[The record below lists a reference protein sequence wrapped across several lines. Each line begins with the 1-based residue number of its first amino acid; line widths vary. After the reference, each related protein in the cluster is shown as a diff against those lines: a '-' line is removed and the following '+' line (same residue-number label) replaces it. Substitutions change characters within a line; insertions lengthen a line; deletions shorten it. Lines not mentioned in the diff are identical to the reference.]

1 LTANALYDKVAAVE
15 SNWATEHLQVI
26 RTLMERSALYRRAL
40 APIMIYNG
48 VVGLAAAGVGRSAA
62 IGTPRSFTLYWSAV
76 SVVAIV
82 GSFLLVRRQA
92 LKESEPFWSPPTRRV
107 TQAVLPALVA
117 GLIIGVV
124 SFAQATSA
132 QPDVQSVL
140 GMWLLPLIWVILYG
154 CAFHAAGFFMPRGM
168 RLFGWSFI
176 LGGCALLAIG
186 IPAGARPVDYS
197 HGVMGLFFGGLHFAY
212 GIYLYFTEQRR
223 NET

>member
-1 LTANALYDKVAAVE
+1 ME
-15 SNWATEHLQVI
+15 PNWAAEHLQVI

-48 VVGLAAAGVGRSAA
+48 VVGLAAAGVGRSAG

-124 SFAQATSA
+124 SFAQATSGA
-132 QPDVQSVL
+132 PDVQSVL

-176 LGGCALLAIG
+176 LGGCALLAFG
-186 IPAGARPVDYS
+186 IPAGARPIDYS
-197 HGVMGLFFGGLHFAY
+197 NGVMGLFFGGLHFAY
-212 GIYLYFTEQRR
+212 GIYLYFTE
-223 NET
+223 

>member
-1 LTANALYDKVAAVE
+1 ME

-48 VVGLAAAGVGRSAA
+48 VVGLAAAGVGRALG
-62 IGTPRSFTLYWSAV
+62 IGEPRSFTLYWSAI

-117 GLIIGVV
+117 GLFLAIIA
-124 SFAQATSA
+124 FAQVTSA
-132 QPDVQSVL
+132 PQDLQSVF

-168 RLFGWSFI
+168 RLFGWLFI

-186 IPAGARPVDYS
+186 IPDRVRPLDYS

-223 NET
+223 NEM